1 MAKII
6 AVSRLNTLIPL
17 LHGAAQA
24 SLATHS
30 TSLPG
35 YPFASAV
42 AFAPDAYHCP
52 VMLISRLAEHS
63 RNLAENPRA
72 SLMVSHVL
80 GQGELSRAT
89 LLGDMV
95 ALNATKEWTAR
106 YLRYQPD
113 GERFL
118 QLGDFGFYRIEIRRI
133 QVIGGFA
140 KANWL
145 EPERLLHGPAISLDQ
160 EARLLPE
167 LKQSLPP
174 GLELLGLDAYGA
186 DLRREGIRL
195 RLGFG
200 PSPIQPDDLP
210 AAFAQAL
217 SREEGAGL

>member
-1 MAKII
+1 LASII
-6 AVSRLNTLIPL
+6 AMSRFATLFQL

-30 TSLPG
+30 ASLPG

-42 AFAPDAYHCP
+42 AFAPDDHHCP
-52 VMLISRLAEHS
+52 VILISRLAEHS
-63 RNLAENPRA
+63 RNLAEDPRA
-72 SLMVSHVL
+72 SLMVSHAL
-80 GQGELSRAT
+80 GQGELARAT

-95 ALNATKEWTAR
+95 ALDSSKEWTAR

-140 KANWL
+140 KASWL
-145 EPERLLHGPAISLDQ
+145 EPERLLNGPAISLDQ
-160 EARLLPE
+160 EACLLPE

-186 DLRREGIRL
+186 DLRREGKRQRL
-195 RLGFG
+195 DFG
-200 PSPIQPDDLP
+200 PSPIQPDDLA
-210 AAFAQAL
+210 AAFAEAM
-217 SREEGAGL
+217 SREEGARP

>member
-1 MAKII
+1 M
-6 AVSRLNTLIPL
+6 SRLATLVQL

-42 AFAPDAYHCP
+42 AFAPDAHHCP
-52 VMLISRLAEHS
+52 VILISRLAEHS
-63 RNLAENPRA
+63 RNLAQNPRA
-72 SLMVSHVL
+72 SLMVSHAL

-95 ALNATKEWTAR
+95 ALDSSKKWTAR

-118 QLGDFGFYRIEIRRI
+118 QLGDFGFYRLDIRRI

-140 KANWL
+140 KASWL
-145 EPERLLHGPAISLDQ
+145 EPERLLNGPAIPLDQ
-160 EARLLPE
+160 EARLLSQLE
-167 LKQSLPP
+167 QSLPA
-174 GLELLGLDAYGA
+174 GHSLLGLDAYGA
-186 DLRREGIRL
+186 DLRREGRRQRL
-195 RLGFG
+195 DFG
-200 PSPIQPDDLP
+200 SSPIPPDDLP
-210 AAFAQAL
+210 AALAQAM
-217 SREEGAGL
+217 SREEGARS